1 MSGAHKSHRQVF
13 RKNIV
18 ISDNG
23 IFRNKQT
30 RFSMCVKSIL
40 SVQFRGRIRNHLP
53 ILLIKIATII
63 FKRWRSLQQNSVS
76 RLSALNIFEF
86 VCIYSW
92 SFDSLSIF
100 PFSTIR
106 HFLVRTWKVLPAR
119 KFRVECDIFFC
130 SLLLFKISSHSCAF
144 LCYFGSILL
153 TRRSLGGVDF
163 PTITSTARTS
173 LPWTFRIQIFFDNN
187 CISSKEYI
195 QNRVAVTQKLS
206 PISLA
211 LQLAVKE
218 ISIAVSSWR

>member
-1 MSGAHKSHRQVF
+1 MSFFVFIVGHSIHCLFSHFPQSD
-13 RKNIV
+13 
-18 ISDNG
+18 ISWCARGKYYPPGNSESNA
-23 IFRNKQT
+23 IF
-30 RFSMCVKSIL
+30 
-40 SVQFRGRIRNHLP
+40 
-53 ILLIKIATII
+53 
-63 FKRWRSLQQNSVS
+63 
-76 RLSALNIFEF
+76 
-86 VCIYSW
+86 
-92 SFDSLSIF
+92 
-100 PFSTIR
+100 
-106 HFLVRTWKVLPAR
+106 
-119 KFRVECDIFFC
+119 FFC